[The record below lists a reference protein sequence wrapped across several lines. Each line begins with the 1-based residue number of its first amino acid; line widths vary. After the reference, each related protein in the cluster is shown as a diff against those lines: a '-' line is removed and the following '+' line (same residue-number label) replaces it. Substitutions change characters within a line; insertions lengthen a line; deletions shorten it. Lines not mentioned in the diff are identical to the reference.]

1 MSRSI
6 VLAAGGVLWRGDP
19 LSPEVALVHRPR
31 YDDWSVPK
39 GKAKS
44 GEHLLVTALREMS
57 EETGHVV
64 RVGPRLTTVRYRVTS
79 GGRPATKVVTYW
91 SMRCAGGTFP
101 PNREVDLIEWLPVD
115 AARRRVTSAGDRVVL
130 DAFLRTRRDTEALL
144 LVRPGPTAV
153 PARRPK
159 AHPPARQLNR
169 SGRDQAAALVPILEG
184 LGVTDL
190 RSADLPA
197 CVDMLA
203 PFAAATGLTVRR
215 EPSLTRAEFLGNEQ
229 QIADRLLEDAAV
241 QRDAGR
247 VRPAAGHHRAADGP
261 RPAVRRQA
269 AARDDGQEGRL
280 VAPASSR
287 RERSARTSDMN
298 PRHKRS

>member
-1 MSRSI
+1 MSRSM
-6 VLAAGGVLWRGDP
+6 VLAAGGVVWRGE
-19 LSPEVALVHRPR
+19 SRRPEVALVHRPR
-31 YDDWSVPK
+31 YDDWSIPK

-44 GEHLLVTALREMS
+44 GEHLLVTALREIA

-79 GGRPATKVVTYW
+79 GRRQATKEVTYW
-91 SMRCAGGTFP
+91 SMRCAGGTFA

-115 AARRRVTSAGDRVVL
+115 AALRRVASVGDRVVL

-159 AHPPARQLNR
+159 AHRPARQLNR
-169 SGRDQAAALVPILEG
+169 SGRDQAAALVPILES

-203 PFAAATGLTVRR
+203 PFAAATGRAVRR
-215 EPSLTRAEFLGNEQ
+215 ESNLTRAEFLGNEQ
-229 QIADRLLEDAAV
+229 QIADRLLKDASSSETLAV
-241 QRDAGR
+241 CGQQHVISGLLSALGR
-247 VRPAAGHHRAADGP
+247 RSVVRPPHETTVKKGGWWLLHHRDGAISSYERHEPAA
-261 RPAVRRQA
+261 
-269 AARDDGQEGRL
+269 
-280 VAPASSR
+280 
-287 RERSARTSDMN
+287 
-298 PRHKRS
+298 

>member
-1 MSRSI
+1 VSNAI

-64 RVGPRLTTVRYRVTS
+64 RVGPRLTTVRYSVNS

-91 SMRCAGGTFP
+91 SMRCAGGLNQA
-101 PNREVDLIEWLPVD
+101 NREVDRIEWLPVE
-115 AARRRVTSAGDRVVL
+115 AARRQVTSATDRVVL
-130 DAFLRTRRDTEALL
+130 DAFLQARHDTEALL
-144 LVRPGPTAV
+144 LVRPGQTAV
-153 PARRPK
+153 PTRRLKARHGAER
-159 AHPPARQLNR
+159 LNR
-169 SGRDQAAALVPILEG
+169 SGRDQAAALVPVLEG

-190 RSADLPA
+190 RCADLPA

-215 EPSLTRAEFLGNEQ
+215 EAALTRAEFTGKEQ
-229 QIADRLLEDAAV
+229 EIADRLLQDAAASDAV
-241 QRDAGR
+241 AVCGQQRVITGLLTALGR
-247 VRPAAGHHRAADGP
+247 RSVVRPPLETAVKKGGWWLLHHRDGTISSYERHEPAA
-261 RPAVRRQA
+261 
-269 AARDDGQEGRL
+269 
-280 VAPASSR
+280 
-287 RERSARTSDMN
+287 
-298 PRHKRS
+298 

>member
-1 MSRSI
+1 VSGAL

-57 EETGHVV
+57 EETGHTV
-64 RVGPRLTTVRYRVTS
+64 RVGPRLTTVRYGVTS

-91 SMRCAGGTFP
+91 SMRCAGGLFL
-101 PNREVDLIEWLPVD
+101 PNREVDRIEWLTLD
-115 AARRRVTSAGDRVVL
+115 AARRRATSASDRVVL
-130 DAFLRTRRDTEALL
+130 DAFLRSRRDTEALL
-144 LVRPGPTAV
+144 LVRPGPTTV
-153 PARRPK
+153 PARRLK
-159 AHPPARQLNR
+159 ASHSSVLNR
-169 SGRDQAAALVPILEG
+169 SGRGQAAALVPVLEG
-184 LGVTDL
+184 LGVNDL

-215 EPSLTRAEFLGNEQ
+215 QPGLTRDEFTGNERQVADQLLMAASASEAVAVCGQ
-229 QIADRLLEDAAV
+229 QRVISGLLAAL
-241 QRDAGR
+241 GR
-247 VRPAAGHHRAADGP
+247 RSMVRPPTETVVKKGGWWLLHHRDGTISSYERHEPAA
-261 RPAVRRQA
+261 
-269 AARDDGQEGRL
+269 
-280 VAPASSR
+280 
-287 RERSARTSDMN
+287 
-298 PRHKRS
+298 